1 MDSTQED
8 PVVDLPPPPGPGS
21 ADVPP
26 PPPGPGS
33 ADVPPPPP
41 GPGVP
46 PWHGARP
53 PYTDVVWPP
62 PPREKSGGGKFFFGC
77 MTGCLLAIVLPI
89 LCFVL
94 IAIFSASAVKSA
106 VESGDIKEKL
116 GSPFGHSSR
125 STKEDDFGVDEF
137 PSFKEVWS
145 WGDDNK
151 DSAKVVHIPL
161 NGVIML
167 DEGRWG
173 LKPGSAYTALQSIR
187 RATLDEDVK
196 GLILEIDSPGG
207 GVTASDILWDAI
219 QAFKEADTNRAVV
232 VVMGDTCASG
242 GYYVSAAADHIV
254 AHPTTLT
261 GSIGVLIESL
271 NVKELADK
279 IGIKDVTIASGENK
293 QMLNPLHDLTDE
305 QRKLLQDTV
314 DTLKDRFVTLVAEGR
329 DMPKEKVAEIADGRV
344 FLAPVAKELGLVDE
358 IGYFEN
364 AIDAMSELIGKE
376 SLHVIR
382 YERKA
387 SFMDMLESEGIFD
400 MSTGVR
406 LLEEA
411 SRTRLQYKW
420 R

>member
-1 MDSTQED
+1 MNTETTRED
-8 PVVDLPPPPGPGS
+8 PVVDLPPPPGGEAPGTS
-21 ADVPP
+21 PGGFPP
-26 PPPGPGS
+26 
-33 ADVPPPPP
+33 
-41 GPGVP
+41 
-46 PWHGARP
+46 HGGRP
-53 PYTDVVWPP
+53 PFVDVIYPP

-77 MTGCLLAIVLPI
+77 MTGCLLAIVLPMVFFG
-89 LCFVL
+89 LMTVL
-94 IAIFSASAVKSA
+94 SVSAFKKA

-116 GSPFGHSSR
+116 GSSIGLSSR
-125 STKEDDFGVDEF
+125 SNKEDDFGVDEF

-151 DSAKVVHIPL
+151 DSAKIVRIPL
-161 NGVIML
+161 TGLISF

-187 RATLDEDVK
+187 RATLDEDVS
-196 GLILEIDSPGG
+196 GIILDIDSPGG

-261 GSIGVLIESL
+261 GSIGVIIESL
-271 NVKELADK
+271 NVRELADK
-279 IGIKDVTIASGENK
+279 IGVKDVSIASGENK

-305 QRKLLQDTV
+305 QRKLLQETV
-314 DTLKDRFVTLVAEGR
+314 DALNDRFVTLVAEGR
-329 DMPKEKVAEIADGRV
+329 NLPKEKVSEIADGRV
-344 FLAPVAKELGLVDE
+344 FLAPVAVELGLVDE

-364 AIDAMSELIGKE
+364 AFDAMAELIGKE

-387 SFMDMLESEGIFD
+387 SFMEMLENEGLFD
-400 MSTGVR
+400 ISTGVR

>member
-1 MDSTQED
+1 M
-8 PVVDLPPPPGPGS
+8 
-21 ADVPP
+21 
-26 PPPGPGS
+26 
-33 ADVPPPPP
+33 
-41 GPGVP
+41 
-46 PWHGARP
+46 
-53 PYTDVVWPP
+53 
-62 PPREKSGGGKFFFGC
+62 
-77 MTGCLLAIVLPI
+77 AIL
-89 LCFVL
+89 
-94 IAIFSASAVKSA
+94 SASAVKSA
-106 VESGDIKEKL
+106 VESGNIKEKL
-116 GSPFGHSSR
+116 GSLGLSSR
-125 STKEDDFGVDEF
+125 SNKEEDLGADEF

-145 WGDDNK
+145 WGDDDK
-151 DSAKVVHIPL
+151 TSAKIVRIPL
-161 NGVIML
+161 TGLIML

-173 LKPGSAYTALQSIR
+173 LKTGSAYTALQSIR

-196 GLILEIDSPGG
+196 GVILEIDSPGG
-207 GVTASDILWDAI
+207 GVTASDILWDALHEFE
-219 QAFKEADTNRAVV
+219 AADTNRAIV

-279 IGIKDVTIASGENK
+279 IGIKDVSIASGENK

-305 QRKLLQDTV
+305 QRKLLQETV
-314 DTLKDRFVTLVAEGR
+314 DALNDRFVTRVAEGR
-329 DMPKEKVAEIADGRV
+329 NLPKEKVSEIADGRV
-344 FLAPVAKELGLVDE
+344 FLAPVAVELGLVDE

-364 AIDAMSELIGKE
+364 AFDAMAELIGKE

-387 SFMDMLESEGIFD
+387 SFMEMLENEGLFD
-400 MSTGVR
+400 ISTGVR

>member
-8 PVVDLPPPPGPGS
+8 PIVDLPPPPPGASS
-21 ADVPP
+21 APYGANASAGAPP
-26 PPPGPGS
+26 PSPGGFPPRGG
-33 ADVPPPPP
+33 
-41 GPGVP
+41 
-46 PWHGARP
+46 RP
-53 PYTDVVWPP
+53 PFTDVIYPP

-77 MTGCLLAIVLPI
+77 MTGCLLAIILPI
-89 LCFVL
+89 VFFVL

-116 GSPFGHSSR
+116 GTPFGLSSR
-125 STKEDDFGVDEF
+125 SSKEDDFGVDEF

-145 WGDDNK
+145 WGDDDK
-151 DSAKVVHIPL
+151 ESAKIVRIPL

-173 LKPGSAYTALQSIR
+173 LKSGSAQTALQSIR

-207 GVTASDILWDAI
+207 GVTASDILWDAL
-219 QAFKEADTNRAVV
+219 QSFKEADTNRAVV

-242 GYYVSAAADHIV
+242 GYYVSAAADRIV

-271 NVKELADK
+271 NVKELADRL
-279 IGIKDVTIASGENK
+279 GIKDVSIASGENK
-293 QMLNPLHDLTDE
+293 QMLNPLHDLTEE

-314 DTLKDRFVTLVAEGR
+314 DALNARFVTLVAEGR
-329 DMPKEKVAEIADGRV
+329 NLSKEKVAAIADGRV
-344 FLAPVAKELGLVDE
+344 FLAPVAVELGLVDE
-358 IGYFEN
+358 IGYFEE
-364 AIDAMSELIGKE
+364 AVAVMAELIGND

-387 SFMDMLESEGIFD
+387 SFMDMLESEGLFD

>member
-8 PVVDLPPPPGPGS
+8 PIVDLPPPPPGASQAPYGANAS
-21 ADVPP
+21 AGAPP
-26 PPPGPGS
+26 PSPGGFS
-33 ADVPPPPP
+33 GH
-41 GPGVP
+41 GP
-46 PWHGARP
+46 RQ
-53 PYTDVVWPP
+53 PYTDVIYPP

-77 MTGCLLAIVLPI
+77 LTGCLLAIVLPTVFFGLMTI
-89 LCFVL
+89 LSVL
-94 IAIFSASAVKSA
+94 AVKKA
-106 VESGDIKEKL
+106 VETGDIKDKL
-116 GSPFGHSSR
+116 GSFGF
-125 STKEDDFGVDEF
+125 STHNDREEDFGADEF
-137 PSFKEVWS
+137 PSFREVWS

-151 DSAKVVHIPL
+151 DSAKIVRIPL
-161 NGVIML
+161 TGLIML

-173 LKPGSAYTALQSIR
+173 LKTGSAYTALQSIR

-196 GLILEIDSPGG
+196 GLIVEIDSPGG
-207 GVTASDILWDAI
+207 GVTASDILWDAL
-219 QAFKEADTNRAVV
+219 QEFKASDTNRAVV

-279 IGIKDVTIASGENK
+279 IGIKDVSIASGENK

-305 QRKLLQDTV
+305 QRKLLQATV
-314 DTLKDRFVTLVAEGR
+314 DALNDRFVTLVAEGR

-344 FLAPVAKELGLVDE
+344 FLAPVAVELGLVDE
-358 IGYFEN
+358 IGYFE
-364 AIDAMSELIGKE
+364 DAFDVMAELIGND

-387 SFMDMLESEGIFD
+387 SFMDMLESEGLFD

-406 LLEEA
+406 LLEDA
-411 SRTRLQYKW
+411 SRTRLMYKW
-420 R
+420 K

>member
-1 MDSTQED
+1 MSTEAINED
-8 PVVDLPPPPGPGS
+8 PIVDLPPPPPGAS
-21 ADVPP
+21 YGADTPP
-26 PPPGPGS
+26 PSPGGFPGQGPRQPH
-33 ADVPPPPP
+33 AD
-41 GPGVP
+41 
-46 PWHGARP
+46 AI
-53 PYTDVVWPP
+53 YPP
-62 PPREKSGGGKFFFGC
+62 PPREKSGGGRFFFGC
-77 MTGCLLAIVLPI
+77 LTGCLLAIVLPI
-89 LCFVL
+89 VFFGLMTVL
-94 IAIFSASAVKSA
+94 SVSAFKKAVD
-106 VESGDIKEKL
+106 SGDIKEKL
-116 GSPFGHSSR
+116 SSIGL
-125 STKEDDFGVDEF
+125 STHDDKEEDFGADEF

-151 DSAKVVHIPL
+151 DSAKIVCIPL
-161 NGVIML
+161 TGLIML

-173 LKPGSAYTALQSIR
+173 LKTGSAYTALQSIR

-196 GLILEIDSPGG
+196 GLILEVDSPGG
-207 GVTASDILWDAI
+207 GVTASDIIWDALLE
-219 QAFKEADTNRAVV
+219 FKAADTNRAVV

-279 IGIKDVTIASGENK
+279 IGIKDVSIASGENK

-305 QRKLLQDTV
+305 QRKLLQATV
-314 DTLKDRFVTLVAEGR
+314 DALNDRFVTLVAEGR

-358 IGYFEN
+358 IGYFED
-364 AIDAMSELIGKE
+364 ALDAMAELIGND

-387 SFMDMLESEGIFD
+387 SFMDMLESEGLFD

-406 LLEEA
+406 LLEDA
-411 SRTRLQYKW
+411 SRTRLMYKW
-420 R
+420 K

>member
-1 MDSTQED
+1 MSTEAINED
-8 PVVDLPPPPGPGS
+8 PIVDLPPPPPGASQAPYGANASAGASPSSPGGFPGHGP
-21 ADVPP
+21 
-26 PPPGPGS
+26 
-33 ADVPPPPP
+33 
-41 GPGVP
+41 
-46 PWHGARP
+46 RP
-53 PYTDVVWPP
+53 PYTDVIYPP
-62 PPREKSGGGKFFFGC
+62 PPREKSGGRFFFGC
-77 MTGCLLAIVLPI
+77 LTGCLLAIVLPSV
-89 LCFVL
+89 LFVL
-94 IAIFSASAVKSA
+94 LTILSASAVKKV

-116 GSPFGHSSR
+116 GSFGL
-125 STKEDDFGVDEF
+125 STHDDKDENFGADEF
-137 PSFKEVWS
+137 PSFKEIWS

-151 DSAKVVHIPL
+151 DSAKIVRIPL
-161 NGVIML
+161 TGLIML

-173 LKPGSAYTALQSIR
+173 LKTGSAYTALQSIR

-207 GVTASDILWDAI
+207 GVTASDILWDAL
-219 QAFKEADTNRAVV
+219 QEFKAADTNRAIV

-242 GYYVSAAADHIV
+242 GYYVSAVADHIV

-279 IGIKDVTIASGENK
+279 IGIKDVSIASGENK

-305 QRKLLQDTV
+305 QRKLLQETV
-314 DTLKDRFVTLVAEGR
+314 DALNDRFVGLVADGR

-358 IGYFEN
+358 IGYYED
-364 AIDAMSELIGKE
+364 ALDAMAELIGND

-387 SFMDMLESEGIFD
+387 SFMDMLESEGLFD

-406 LLEEA
+406 LLEDA
-411 SRTRLQYKW
+411 SRTRLMYKW
-420 R
+420 K

>member
-8 PVVDLPPPPGPGS
+8 PIVDLPPPPPGASSAPYGANAS
-21 ADVPP
+21 ADAQPP
-26 PPPGPGS
+26 LGNQPHPG
-33 ADVPPPPP
+33 
-41 GPGVP
+41 
-46 PWHGARP
+46 WHP
-53 PYTDVVWPP
+53 PYTPNPVYP
-62 PPREKSGGGKFFFGC
+62 PPREKSGGRFFFGC
-77 MTGCLLAIVLPI
+77 LTGCLLAIVLPI
-89 LCFVL
+89 VFFGLMTILSV
-94 IAIFSASAVKSA
+94 SVVKKA

-116 GSPFGHSSR
+116 GSFGF
-125 STKEDDFGVDEF
+125 STHNDKEEDFGVDEF
-137 PSFKEVWS
+137 PSFREVWS
-145 WGDDNK
+145 WGDDNNK
-151 DSAKVVHIPL
+151 ESAKIVRIPL
-161 NGVIML
+161 TGLIML

-173 LKPGSAYTALQSIR
+173 LKTGSAYTALQSIR
-187 RATLDEDVK
+187 RATHDKDVK

-207 GVTASDILWDAI
+207 GVTASDILWDALLE
-219 QAFKEADTNRAVV
+219 FKAADTNRAIV

-279 IGIKDVTIASGENK
+279 IGIKDVSIASGENK

-305 QRKLLQDTV
+305 QRKLLQATV
-314 DTLKDRFVTLVAEGR
+314 DALNDRFVTLVAEGR

-344 FLAPVAKELGLVDE
+344 FLAPVAVELGLVDE
-358 IGYFEN
+358 IGYFE
-364 AIDAMSELIGKE
+364 DALDVMAELIGNE

-406 LLEEA
+406 LLEDA
-411 SRTRLQYKW
+411 SRTRLMYKW
-420 R
+420 K

>member
-1 MDSTQED
+1 MDTDNRETS
-8 PVVDLPPPPGPGS
+8 PLVDLPPPPG
-21 ADVPP
+21 ADAPP
-26 PPPGPGS
+26 PPPGASPG
-33 ADVPPPPP
+33 A
-41 GPGVP
+41 GHHWG
-46 PWHGARP
+46 RP
-53 PYTDVVWPP
+53 PYTDVIYPP

-89 LCFVL
+89 VFFGLMTVL
-94 IAIFSASAVKSA
+94 SVSAFKKA

-116 GSPFGHSSR
+116 GSFGL
-125 STKEDDFGVDEF
+125 STHDDKEEDFGADEF

-151 DSAKVVHIPL
+151 DSAKIVCIPL
-161 NGVIML
+161 TGLIML

-173 LKPGSAYTALQSIR
+173 LKTGTAYTALQSIR

-196 GLILEIDSPGG
+196 GVILEIDSPGG
-207 GVTASDILWDAI
+207 GVTASDILWDAL
-219 QAFKEADTNRAVV
+219 QEFKAADTNRAVV

-279 IGIKDVTIASGENK
+279 IGIKDVSIASGENK

-305 QRKLLQDTV
+305 QRKLLQATV
-314 DTLKDRFVTLVAEGR
+314 DALNDRFITLVAEGR
-329 DMPKEKVAEIADGRV
+329 DMPKEKVAAIADGRV
-344 FLAPVAKELGLVDE
+344 FLAPVAVELGLVDD
-358 IGYFEN
+358 IGYFE
-364 AIDAMSELIGKE
+364 DALDVMAELIGND

-387 SFMDMLESEGIFD
+387 SFMDMLESEGLFD

-406 LLEEA
+406 LLEDA
-411 SRTRLQYKW
+411 SRTRLMYKW
-420 R
+420 K

>member
-1 MDSTQED
+1 MDTDTTPDS
-8 PVVDLPPPPGPGS
+8 PVVDLPPPPGASHAPLG
-21 ADVPP
+21 AGAPAGAPP
-26 PPPGPGS
+26 PS
-33 ADVPPPPP
+33 
-41 GPGVP
+41 PGVP

-62 PPREKSGGGKFFFGC
+62 PQREKSGGGKFFFGC

-89 LCFVL
+89 VFFGLMTVL
-94 IAIFSASAVKSA
+94 SVTAFKKA
-106 VESGDIKEKL
+106 VETGDIKEKL
-116 GSPFGHSSR
+116 GSFGLSTHSD
-125 STKEDDFGVDEF
+125 KEDDLGADEF

-145 WGDDNK
+145 WGDDDK
-151 DSAKVVHIPL
+151 DSAKIVRIPL
-161 NGVIML
+161 TGLIML

-173 LKPGSAYTALQSIR
+173 LKTGSAYTALQSIR

-207 GVTASDILWDAI
+207 GVTASDILWDALLE
-219 QAFKEADTNRAVV
+219 FKAADTNRAVV

-242 GYYVSAAADHIV
+242 GYYVSAASDHIV

-279 IGIKDVTIASGENK
+279 IGIKDVSIASGENK

-305 QRKLLQDTV
+305 QRKLLQETV
-314 DTLKDRFVTLVAEGR
+314 DALNDRFVTLVAEGR
-329 DMPKEKVAEIADGRV
+329 GMPKEKVAKIADGRV

-358 IGYFEN
+358 IGYFE
-364 AIDAMSELIGKE
+364 DALDVMAELIGNE

-406 LLEEA
+406 LLEDA
-411 SRTRLQYKW
+411 SRTRLMYKW

>member
-1 MDSTQED
+1 MDTDNRETS
-8 PVVDLPPPPGPGS
+8 PLVDLPPPPG
-21 ADVPP
+21 ADAPP
-26 PPPGPGS
+26 PPPGASPG
-33 ADVPPPPP
+33 A
-41 GPGVP
+41 GHHWG
-46 PWHGARP
+46 RP
-53 PYTDVVWPP
+53 PYTDVIYPP

-89 LCFVL
+89 VFFGLMTVL
-94 IAIFSASAVKSA
+94 SVSAFKKA

-116 GSPFGHSSR
+116 GSFGL
-125 STKEDDFGVDEF
+125 STHDDKEEDFGADEF

-151 DSAKVVHIPL
+151 DSAKIVCIPL
-161 NGVIML
+161 TGLIML

-173 LKPGSAYTALQSIR
+173 LKTGTAYTALQSIR

-196 GLILEIDSPGG
+196 GVILEIDSPGG
-207 GVTASDILWDAI
+207 GVTASDILWDAL
-219 QAFKEADTNRAVV
+219 QEFKAADTNRAVV

-279 IGIKDVTIASGENK
+279 IGIKDVSIASGENK

-314 DTLKDRFVTLVAEGR
+314 DTLNDRFVTLVAEGR
-329 DMPKEKVAEIADGRV
+329 NMPKEKVAEIADGRV
-344 FLAPVAKELGLVDE
+344 FLAPVAVELGLVDE
-358 IGYFEN
+358 IGYFE
-364 AIDAMSELIGKE
+364 DAFDVMAELIGND

-387 SFMDMLESEGIFD
+387 SFMDMLESEGLFD

-406 LLEEA
+406 LLEDA
-411 SRTRLQYKW
+411 SRTRLMYKW
-420 R
+420 K